1 VRKPVTSLRST
12 DSGTRGRFRGGGLI
26 ARMVP
31 VTVVTSSGLRLRSGV
46 ELAAVL
52 VPGRE
57 VVERVL
63 HGLQAQVGEK
73 LGPLGPDAL
82 EEL

>member
-1 VRKPVTSLRST
+1 MPSLSST

-46 ELAAVL
+46 SWLRSSCRT
-52 VPGRE
+52 GR
-57 VVERVL
+57 
-63 HGLQAQVGEK
+63 
-73 LGPLGPDAL
+73 
-82 EEL
+82 